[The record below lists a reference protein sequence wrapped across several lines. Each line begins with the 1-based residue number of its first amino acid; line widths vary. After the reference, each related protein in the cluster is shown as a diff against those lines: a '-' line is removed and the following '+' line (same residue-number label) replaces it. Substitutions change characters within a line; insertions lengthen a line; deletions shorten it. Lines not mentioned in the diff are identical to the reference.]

1 MDKTVLISLTI
12 DDLKLLIIDSVNA
25 CLKHSPGSQQ
35 ATDPDRLMNVDEAA
49 DFLSLSKSS
58 IYSMTCKGE
67 LPAMKMHGGR
77 KLYFSRNDLMEF
89 LKAGRK
95 MTFAEIEAAPEQ
107 FLKPLR
113 KKGGRNA

>member
-1 MDKTVLISLTI
+1 MHDVLLTPI
-12 DDLKLLIIDSVNA
+12 RLNELETIIQHSVEKA
-25 CLKHSPGSQQ
+25 IRAFTGSQPS
-35 ATDPDRLMNVDEAA
+35 TDPDRLMNVDEAA
-49 DFLSLSKSS
+49 AFLSLSKSS

-95 MTFAEIEAAPEQ
+95 MTFAEIEGAPEQ